1 MAAPKKITTCKNKIA
16 QDATILSTGKGS
28 SNRLRQL
35 IIWVV
40 NKNGLITSNDFIS
53 NIPIMVKMII
63 IAITVTIGVMELSI
77 IHDSN
82 VLNEATTLS
91 DKNAIRNAKPQR
103 QLISSARMI
112 VKPSLFIAI
121 KSPTP
126 KIARETNKAK
136 MPNTN
141 RINYFKWARKT

>member
-1 MAAPKKITTCKNKIA
+1 
-16 QDATILSTGKGS
+16 
-28 SNRLRQL
+28 
-35 IIWVV
+35 
-40 NKNGLITSNDFIS
+40 
-53 NIPIMVKMII
+53 MII

-91 DKNAIRNAKPQR
+91 DKKAIRNAKPQR

-141 RINYFKWARKT
+141 SRKSVYTKPDNHLATTILVRLAGVVSKNRIDPVDVSPLT